1 MDTVRARLASLIE
14 FVKQTAL
21 MQKRPAL
28 TVSQHNTF
36 SASEEKLRSLPGVS
50 LDVHVGD
57 EDEIWLRLE
66 RLHETRPPV
75 PLSPLLGQW
84 IELKGT
90 PQIEPG
96 LKQRVA
102 REALRTSGVLTEP
115 ASLTATPGSEESAE
129 DEWVNLEDCLD
140 AGEIK
145 AQLKSYSQTA
155 WRLWAQEEKQ
165 RRKSIE
171 LYAEL
176 FLLVQQMQGNL
187 GDAQLELVWGM
198 GVSTWEHP
206 EIGVIHYPLISQLV
220 EIDINP
226 DSMALEVRPRVAEP
240 RLEVDAYVAAD
251 IAGVGAL
258 DKLAKDF
265 FKKDQAG
272 ISPFNPSSY
281 DPVIRSA
288 SSLLDAQGQ
297 FLPVTIADGDRSVPK
312 AAEHLC
318 VTDTWTLFARARD
331 SNMFIEDLGR
341 FDAGIEDLEHLPPA
355 LQAILTEP
363 SNVLEDVVLP
373 PFRGLSYVS
382 GTQGAD
388 AGASKVHELYFPKPY
403 NDEQVQIIQLLEVH
417 DGVVVQGPP
426 GTGKTHTIANV
437 ISHYLANG
445 KRVLV
450 TSM

>member
-102 REALRTSGVLTEP
+102 REALRASGVLTEP

-206 EIGVIHYPLISQLV
+206 EIGVIHYPLI
-220 EIDINP
+220 
-226 DSMALEVRPRVAEP
+226 
-240 RLEVDAYVAAD
+240 
-251 IAGVGAL
+251 
-258 DKLAKDF
+258 
-265 FKKDQAG
+265 
-272 ISPFNPSSY
+272 
-281 DPVIRSA
+281 
-288 SSLLDAQGQ
+288 
-297 FLPVTIADGDRSVPK
+297 
-312 AAEHLC
+312 
-318 VTDTWTLFARARD
+318 
-331 SNMFIEDLGR
+331 
-341 FDAGIEDLEHLPPA
+341 
-355 LQAILTEP
+355 
-363 SNVLEDVVLP
+363 
-373 PFRGLSYVS
+373 
-382 GTQGAD
+382 
-388 AGASKVHELYFPKPY
+388 
-403 NDEQVQIIQLLEVH
+403 
-417 DGVVVQGPP
+417 
-426 GTGKTHTIANV
+426 
-437 ISHYLANG
+437 
-445 KRVLV
+445 
-450 TSM
+450 